1 MRIDCHVP
9 ITLRIVGV
17 PTDDQL
23 EAAGRALTR
32 AVTARLTEAERLLA
46 DRHGHRGATPL
57 EIRDPYEPGRDG
69 AGGYAV
75 PSYDDHGHPV
85 AVPVREGARTP
96 ARRRA
101 RTFRL
106 RVKGVMSPPELL
118 REFVRQYYRAT
129 DEPEVNRRLP
139 LWHWQ
144 NPRGRSAT
152 VQDVDRGFI
161 ELHVTDVT
169 QTAMDRLSEAERAEI
184 NAAADDRLRRDNAL
198 APDAKLGTGP
208 EDEVLRARWLAAR
221 ADVLHEHGLRRDIAA
236 LPDDIRKILFAGGR
250 PITPKDY
257 GTVVRLARKLT
268 GLTEAQRKDYLA
280 RVDSTT
286 DDWAALH
293 ASVDR
298 YLEAERKHGSDARHT
313 DEAASTLFGCEDL
326 YLLWARR
333 NELRASTAYA
343 DEAASSVEGAA
354 LLGELIDAEGRLTA
368 ALARHRFPHERAFL
382 DAMEAYRIRFRNE
395 AATLGTD
402 ILAHYDHTLHE
413 ERVRLQNIRTVEK
426 MLAGIAR
433 TTAAGDY
440 ANAATQRS
448 LAEKLLE
455 QSADAL
461 PLQQLKANAEAAD
474 RLIVESDAS
483 WASAEQAVVTG
494 SGGDP
499 LVDPK
504 RLGRDTD
511 RRKLTGLD
519 AQAAQRYLLDLVQKR
534 LSDTA
539 KARAEFK
546 QDPERVFSEPNL
558 IEAARKHQGVQDDT
572 IYAWIIRDHK
582 PSAHIFSAV
591 VLGILALV
599 LAALVPGGGWVAAA
613 ALLANTA
620 LSTYQAVEAIDEYRQ
635 QAVEYRLSFVD
646 QEPSLVW
653 VGIAVAAAA
662 LDLNSTVA
670 ALMAQSAK
678 GMAAL
683 EAPLR
688 EFAAATD
695 AETAAARLRTL
706 TERIDAVEGLRPEVR
721 AALRAHAA
729 AALDLKRAV
738 GQALGRAFTGGDP
751 TALLKGLYYAVRTG
765 ARRFTQLRKDA
776 RLLALLGD
784 VTGLTGAERAELEL
798 AFRHVREVADLGT
811 KRGMDEATL
820 MGYIDRLA
828 ARRAAGDGAF
838 EGVLTEMRAWRPP
851 APGQTA
857 AERTAAESVGG
868 QVGASPG
875 ELRTGGGPQRPEA
888 APAAQRGGEAPPR
901 RPNRQEL
908 DEAAATDP
916 EAGQTSN
923 WYETASDEQ
932 LSAREAHDPVAAEH
946 LDARQGGRRRPFRP
960 ERPTDP
966 AMQDRLRGDLGE
978 ARATVEAERRRLEEA
993 GLREPSTRER
1003 AGWRIRRTKAGEQ
1016 SVPPTAKEAAG
1027 YEGTIAVARSDIPA
1041 LNGERFSGGSPR
1053 ALGTYDPAHDIRP
1066 PEGVV
1071 VPQAHG
1077 HAEQALGQQLD
1088 ARLSRLT
1095 AAEREAAAGRTV
1107 YIRVDQ
1113 EVCSIC
1119 AASLGSGPRAGVLSR
1134 LSALHPDIVF
1144 EITADDTSAVYRLR
1158 AGLRVP

>member
-1 MRIDCHVP
+1 MRIACHIP

-17 PTDDQL
+17 PTDGQL
-23 EAAGRALTR
+23 EAAARALTR
-32 AVTARLTEAERLLA
+32 AVAARLTEAERLLA
-46 DRHGHRGATPL
+46 DRHAHRGATPV
-57 EIRDPYEPGRDG
+57 EVRDAYEPGRDG

-75 PSYDDHGHPV
+75 PSYDDNGHPV
-85 AVPVREGARTP
+85 AVPVRGGTRTP

-101 RTFRL
+101 RPFRL

-129 DEPEVNRRLP
+129 DEAEVDRRLP

-152 VQDVDRGFI
+152 VEDADRGFI
-161 ELHVTDVT
+161 DLHVTDVT
-169 QTAMDRLSEAERAEI
+169 QTALDRLPGAERAEI
-184 NAAADDRLRRDNAL
+184 NAAADDRFRRDNAL
-198 APDAKLGTGP
+198 ATDAKLGTGP
-208 EDEVLRARWLAAR
+208 EDELLRARWLAAR
-221 ADVLHEHGLRRDIAA
+221 ADVLHEHGLRREIAA
-236 LPDDIRKILFAGGR
+236 LPDDVRKILFAGGR
-250 PITPKDY
+250 PLTPKDY
-257 GTVVRLARKLT
+257 GTVLGLARKLT
-268 GLTEAQRKDYLA
+268 GLTEAQRRDYLA

-286 DDWAALH
+286 DDWAALD

-298 YLEAERKHGSDARHT
+298 YLESERKHGSDARHT

-354 LLGELIDAEGRLTA
+354 LVGELIDAEARLTA

-413 ERVRLQNIRTVEK
+413 ERGRLQDIRTVER

-440 ANAATQRS
+440 ANAAAQRS
-448 LAEKLLE
+448 LAENLLE
-455 QSADAL
+455 QSAEAM
-461 PLQQLKANAEAAD
+461 PVQQLKANAEAAD
-474 RLIVESDAS
+474 RLLVESDAS

-499 LVDPK
+499 LVDPR

-511 RRKLTGLD
+511 RRRLTGLD

-539 KARAEFK
+539 RARAEFE
-546 QDPERVFSEPNL
+546 QDPERVFSEPKL

-582 PSAHIFSAV
+582 PSGHLFSAI

-653 VGIAVAAAA
+653 VSIAVAAAA
-662 LDLNSTVA
+662 LDLNTTVA
-670 ALMAQSAK
+670 ALMARSAK

-729 AALDLKRAV
+729 AALDLKRAF

-798 AFRHVREVADLGT
+798 AFRRVREVADLGT
-811 KRGMDEATL
+811 NRGMDEATL
-820 MGYIDRLA
+820 MGFVDRLG
-828 ARRAAGDGAF
+828 ARRVAGDGAF
-838 EGVLTEMRAWRPP
+838 EEVLTEMRAWRPP

-857 AERTAAESVGG
+857 AESVGG
-868 QVGASPG
+868 QVGLPSG
-875 ELRTGGGPQRPEA
+875 ELRG
-888 APAAQRGGEAPPR
+888 GGEAPPR
-901 RPNRQEL
+901 WRNRQEL
-908 DEAAATDP
+908 DEAAAKDP
-916 EAGQTSN
+916 EAGQASN

-932 LSAREAHDPVAAEH
+932 LSAREAQDPIAAEH
-946 LDARQGGRRRPFRP
+946 LDERQGGRRRPFRP

-966 AMQDRLRGDLGE
+966 AMQDRLREDLGE
-978 ARATVEAERRRLEEA
+978 ARAAVEAERRRLEEA
-993 GLREPSTRER
+993 GLREPATPER
-1003 AGWRIRRTKAGEQ
+1003 ADWRIRRTRAGEQ

-1041 LNGERFSGGSPR
+1041 LSGERFSGGSPR

-1095 AAEREAAAGRTV
+1095 AAEREAAHGRTV
-1107 YIRVDQ
+1107 HIRVDQ

-1119 AASLGSGPRAGVLSR
+1119 AAGLGGGPRAGVLSR

-1158 AGLRVP
+1158 AGVRIP

>member
-1 MRIDCHVP
+1 MRIECHVP

-32 AVTARLTEAERLLA
+32 AVAARLTEAERLLA
-46 DRHGHRGATPL
+46 DRHGHRGATSA
-57 EIRDPYEPGRDG
+57 EIRDPYEPGRNG

-75 PSYDDHGHPV
+75 PSYDDNGHPV

-101 RTFRL
+101 RLFRL
-106 RVKGVMSPPELL
+106 RVRGVMSASELL

-129 DEPEVNRRLP
+129 DEAEVNRRLP

-144 NPRGRSAT
+144 NARGRSAT
-152 VQDVDRGFI
+152 VQDADRGFI

-169 QTAMDRLSEAERAEI
+169 QTALDRLSEAERAEI
-184 NAAADDRLRRDNAL
+184 NASADDRFRRDNGL

-236 LPDDIRKILFAGGR
+236 LPDDVRKILFAGGR
-250 PITPKDY
+250 PMTPKDY
-257 GTVVRLARKLT
+257 GTVLRLARRLT

-286 DDWAALH
+286 DDWARLD

-313 DEAASTLFGCEDL
+313 DEAASALFGCEDL

-343 DEAASSVEGAA
+343 DEAASSVEAAA
-354 LLGELIDAEGRLTA
+354 LVGELIDAEAGLTA

-402 ILAHYDHTLHE
+402 ILAYYDHTLHE
-413 ERVRLQNIRTVEK
+413 ERVRLQDIRNVEK

-440 ANAATQRS
+440 ANAATQWS
-448 LAEKLLE
+448 LAENLLE
-455 QSADAL
+455 QAETL
-461 PLQQLKANAEAAD
+461 PVQELKANAAETD
-474 RLIVESDAS
+474 RLLVQSDAS

-511 RRKLTGLD
+511 RRRLTGLD

-539 KARAEFK
+539 TARAEFE
-546 QDPERVFSEPNL
+546 QDRERVFSEPKL

-572 IYAWIIRDHK
+572 VYAWIIRDHK

-670 ALMAQSAK
+670 ALMKESAK

-729 AALDLKRAV
+729 AALDLKRAF
-738 GQALGRAFTGGDP
+738 GQALGRAFAGGDP
-751 TALLKGLYYAVRTG
+751 TALFKALYYAVRTG

-776 RLLALLGD
+776 RLLVLLGD

-798 AFRHVREVADLGT
+798 AFRRVREVADLGT

-828 ARRAAGDGAF
+828 AQRAAGDGAF

-851 APGQTA
+851 APGQTS

-868 QVGASPG
+868 QAGPPSG
-875 ELRTGGGPQRPEA
+875 GLRTGGD
-888 APAAQRGGEAPPR
+888 APPHWQT
-901 RPNRQEL
+901 RQEL

-916 EAGQTSN
+916 EAGRTSK

-946 LDARQGGRRRPFRP
+946 LDERQGGRRRPFRP

-966 AMQDRLRGDLGE
+966 AMQDRLRQDLGE
-978 ARATVEAERRRLEEA
+978 ARAAVEAERRRLEEA

-1016 SVPPTAKEAAG
+1016 SVPPTAKAAAG

-1041 LNGERFSGGSPR
+1041 LSGERFSGGSPR

-1095 AAEREAAAGRTV
+1095 AAEREAAHGRTV
-1107 YIRVDQ
+1107 HIRVDQ

-1119 AASLGSGPRAGVLSR
+1119 AAGLGGGPRAGVLSR

-1158 AGLRVP
+1158 AGVRIP